1 MKTDIIKIL
10 KCPLCGGR
18 PFKLEAVA
26 GLYDEY
32 RDGALLCG
40 TCNYSFPLD
49 EGIADFLAKPS
60 PEILE
65 EQKASS
71 REARVKT
78 EEGDEFLINPKTIEK
93 FSKLFLSLPK
103 GDGSYFF
110 KEGGS
115 FQNFAE
121 GSHRFFDLFDSW
133 NIKPGMKVLEL
144 GAGFCW
150 ASREFAKRGCD
161 VVAVDI
167 TDYLKVADLYL
178 KNGLYFERFYA
189 DMDKLPFEKDS
200 FDLIFA
206 AATIHHSS
214 DLDKTFKE
222 LNRVLKKNGKIIL
235 LNECF
240 IGIFEKPQQHTAD
253 FGYNDHYYPV
263 WQWQKVVK
271 ESGFSKVKVTFL
283 SFLKDYIARKES
295 RGLKTG
301 LKLKLAKAIIRV
313 PVIDKLLS
321 ILLIPHRIF
330 FRPRS
335 ILIEATK

>member
-18 PFKLEAVA
+18 PFRLEAVA
-26 GLYDEY
+26 GLYDEC

-49 EGIADFLAKPS
+49 DGIVNFLAEPS
-60 PEILE
+60 PEILK

-71 REARVKT
+71 LEARVKT
-78 EEGDEFLINPKTIEK
+78 EEGDEFVINPDTIEK
-93 FSKLFLSLPK
+93 FSKLFKSLPK

-121 GSHRFFDLFDSW
+121 GSHRFFGLLESW
-133 NIKPGMKVLEL
+133 DIKPGMKVLEL

-150 ASREFAKRGCD
+150 ASREFAKRSCD

-178 KNGLYFERFYA
+178 KNGLYFERIYA
-189 DMDKLPFEKDS
+189 DMDKLPFENDS

-214 DLDKTFKE
+214 DLDRTFRE
-222 LNRVLKKNGKIIL
+222 FNRVLKKNGKIIL

-240 IGIFEKPQQHTAD
+240 IGIFEKPQQHRED
-253 FGYNDHYYPV
+253 FGYNDHYYPI
-263 WQWQKVVK
+263 WKWQKVIK
-271 ESGFSKVKVTFL
+271 KSGFSKVKVTFL

-295 RGLKTG
+295 RGVKAG
-301 LKLKLAKAIIRV
+301 FKLKLAKAIIRV
-313 PVIDKLLS
+313 PAIDKLLS
-321 ILLIPHRIF
+321 IVLIPHRIF

-335 ILIEATK
+335 VLIEATK

>member
-1 MKTDIIKIL
+1 MRRDIIKIL

-40 TCNYSFPLD
+40 TCNHLFPLN
-49 EGIADFLAKPS
+49 EGITDFLAEPT
-60 PEILE
+60 PEIVR

-71 REARVKT
+71 HEARIKT
-78 EEGDEFLINPKTIEK
+78 EKGDVFFINPETIEK
-93 FSKLFLSLPK
+93 FSNLFLSLPK

-110 KEGGS
+110 KKGGS

-150 ASREFAKRGCD
+150 ASREFAKKGCD

-178 KNGLYFERFYA
+178 KKGLYFERIYA

-214 DLDKTFKE
+214 DLEKTFKE
-222 LNRVLKKNGKIIL
+222 LNRVLKKNGKITI

-240 IGIFEKPQQHTAD
+240 IGVFEKPQQHTED
-253 FGYNDHYYPV
+253 FGYNDHYYPIL
-263 WQWQKVVK
+263 QWQKAIK
-271 ESGFSKVKVTFL
+271 KSGFSKFRVAFL
-283 SFLKDYIARKES
+283 PLLKDYIARKES
-295 RGLKTG
+295 RGLKAG
-301 LKLKLAKAIIRV
+301 FKLKLAKVIIRV
-313 PVIDKLLS
+313 PLINKLLS
-321 ILLIPHRIF
+321 IILIPHRIF
-330 FRPRS
+330 FRPKS
-335 ILIEATK
+335 VLIEATK